1 MTFRH
6 DEASREP
13 RGAQQKPR
21 QGKDGTRHARTD
33 GSDGGLGLDAFGP
46 PERAERRSGE
56 SGDGR
61 GSRGAEHN
69 SAELALVNPT
79 RVLKI
84 DARSTRE
91 TRSGARA
98 FLPGARRG
106 GLWRRTRALFPR
118 DVPWAPRLRGRFAK
132 SAHNNERDLF
142 LENPVWEKLTARADH
157 LYRHRARQKRRS
169 LRSETFLGD
178 DRGEPPSFLATR
190 AARRDPTFVS
200 PLTMRH
206 ARDVAIG
213 GRPRRA
219 RGTPVAP
226 TLLVTLALSALMG
239 VPVNGQNGTYV
250 DVTPTVTEQVSDR
263 FGTQPSHR
271 SGHTMVR
278 APPRDPKRPRP
289 PALLRAHP
297 PTPTITNLFSARRRA
312 PRRGRVP
319 PPLMP
324 SPNTHRVPPK
334 TRPADTRGRHDR
346 RRFRRSDP

>member
-21 QGKDGTRHARTD
+21 QGKDGTRHARTG

-106 GLWRRTRALFPR
+106 GLWRRTRAFFPR

-157 LYRHRARQKRRS
+157 LYQWFRHRARQKATVAEKRNVPRRRPRRTAKLPGHSRGAPRPDARIALDDASRPRRRHRRS
-169 LRSETFLGD
+169 TAS
-178 DRGEPPSFLATR
+178 R
-190 AARRDPTFVS
+190 A
-200 PLTMRH
+200 RH
-206 ARDVAIG
+206 AR
-213 GRPRRA
+213 RPDAPRDARA
-219 RGTPVAP
+219 RDDGGA
-226 TLLVTLALSALMG
+226 
-239 VPVNGQNGTYV
+239 
-250 DVTPTVTEQVSDR
+250 R
-263 FGTQPSHR
+263 KR
-271 SGHTMVR
+271 
-278 APPRDPKRPRP
+278 PKRD
-289 PALLRAHP
+289 
-297 PTPTITNLFSARRRA
+297 
-312 PRRGRVP
+312 V
-319 PPLMP
+319 
-324 SPNTHRVPPK
+324 
-334 TRPADTRGRHDR
+334 RGRHPDR
-346 RRFRRSDP
+346 HRTSV

>member
-1 MTFRH
+1 
-6 DEASREP
+6 
-13 RGAQQKPR
+13 
-21 QGKDGTRHARTD
+21 
-33 GSDGGLGLDAFGP
+33 
-46 PERAERRSGE
+46 
-56 SGDGR
+56 
-61 GSRGAEHN
+61 
-69 SAELALVNPT
+69 
-79 RVLKI
+79 
-84 DARSTRE
+84 
-91 TRSGARA
+91 
-98 FLPGARRG
+98 
-106 GLWRRTRALFPR
+106 
-118 DVPWAPRLRGRFAK
+118 
-132 SAHNNERDLF
+132 
-142 LENPVWEKLTARADH
+142 
-157 LYRHRARQKRRS
+157 
-169 LRSETFLGD
+169 
-178 DRGEPPSFLATR
+178 
-190 AARRDPTFVS
+190 
-200 PLTMRH
+200 MRH